1 MPANTGTTSPGQHR
15 LAAADVVLSPAKAA
29 MFSLRT
35 QEKLDAERNQDS
47 SRQILWKNLNDRKKS
62 GRMVR
67 RIYNKTRCEFWFAHK
82 NADLI
87 VD

>member
-1 MPANTGTTSPGQHR
+1 M
-15 LAAADVVLSPAKAA
+15 AAVDVVLSHAKAA

-47 SRQILWKNLNDRKKS
+47 SRQILWRNLNDRKKS

-67 RIYNKTRCEFWFAHK
+67 RIYNKTRCEFWFTHK